1 VIPVDAA
8 QLGPFGGELT
18 YRKNSKKEKKMKPKW
33 QDRFYHLAML
43 CTAVFML
50 GGCATM
56 KPSALN
62 SETTAI
68 DVSKES
74 IALLTVKIA
83 NDYKTSYQPDIKY
96 VFVWSDSKKDREKI
110 SFSVDE
116 TQKKLGDSFNEYL
129 ISFQLPAGK
138 YKLRELFAQSGI
150 FPTIGSFLVPL
161 YSSFSI
167 EPQKIIYLGHI
178 EATIIER
185 TNDELLRAGPVM
197 PFIDQAVTGASGGTF
212 VVKITDLYEKDI
224 ALFQQKYPYLAQHQ
238 VDNLTLP
245 QWSQPTEKDMQ

>member
-1 VIPVDAA
+1 
-8 QLGPFGGELT
+8 
-18 YRKNSKKEKKMKPKW
+18 MKTKW
-33 QDRFYHLAML
+33 QGRFYHLVIL
-43 CTAVFML
+43 CAIVFML

-56 KPSALN
+56 KPPALN

-83 NDYKTSYQPDIKY
+83 NNYKTSYQPNLKY
-96 VFVWSDSKKDREKI
+96 AFIWSEAEKDREKI

-116 TQKKLGDSFNEYL
+116 KYREVEDSFNEYL
-129 ISFQLPAGK
+129 ISFQLPVGE

-150 FPTIGSFLVPL
+150 FPVIGTFSVPL

-185 TNDELLRAGPVM
+185 TDDNLLRAGPVI
-197 PFIDQAVTGASGGTF
+197 PLIDQAVTGASGGTF

-224 ALFQQKYPYLAQHQ
+224 NLFQQKYPYLAQHQ
-238 VDNLTLP
+238 VENLTLP